1 MAIRNDQESG
11 RYLSNL
17 SEKCQN
23 NGLIDP
29 ELFIQHKVNKGLRD
43 QKGKGVFC
51 GESRQGDYPFG
62 HR

>member
-43 QKGKGVFC
+43 QKGKGVLT
-51 GESRQGDYPFG
+51 
-62 HR
+62 

>member
-43 QKGKGVFC
+43 QKVKA
-51 GESRQGDYPFG
+51 Y
-62 HR
+62 